1 MSDPT
6 DRPLRLVLDTSAIA
20 AWTRGSIS
28 VGELLAEIDLEH
40 GAIVVP
46 LPCLIEAGAQTAA
59 DNELLDVLIGHPAT
73 VVLADEPDG
82 WRMLVGLRQIL
93 GSADLAS
100 AAWNALDTGLD
111 VLTAHSRLYA
121 DLGGGSLAIQI
132 ED

>member
-1 MSDPT
+1 VSDPT

-28 VGELLAEIDLEH
+28 VGELLAEIDLE
-40 GAIVVP
+40 
-46 LPCLIEAGAQTAA
+46 
-59 DNELLDVLIGHPAT
+59 
-73 VVLADEPDG
+73 PDD